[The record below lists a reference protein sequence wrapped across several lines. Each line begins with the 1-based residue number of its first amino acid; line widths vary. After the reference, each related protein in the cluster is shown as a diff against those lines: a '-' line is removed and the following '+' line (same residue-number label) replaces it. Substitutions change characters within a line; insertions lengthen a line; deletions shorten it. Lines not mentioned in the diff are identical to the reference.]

1 MSNILCQCQQM
12 SRSCGLL
19 TSRKGES
26 RSKSLDKLAS
36 ANCRTT
42 VCQLVYDRPPIG
54 VRPYG
59 NCRSTVWQLP
69 YDNLS
74 RDLWQLSPFPIWVHR
89 MFCQPTDLSFVTAFF
104 VSAVFAI
111 WLLPNLSIGD
121 GREPAA
127 AATDGARAMLSPHSH
142 TSDKNFVVVGTT
154 VFLVWICQDR

>member
-12 SRSCGLL
+12 SRSCGVL

-59 NCRSTVWQLP
+59 NCRMMTLNGFRDDFSRGRMEGDRLKCFKP
-69 YDNLS
+69 IECLS
-74 RDLWQLSPFPIWVHR
+74 RCPKLYFIQVLQV
-89 MFCQPTDLSFVTAFF
+89 
-104 VSAVFAI
+104 
-111 WLLPNLSIGD
+111 
-121 GREPAA
+121 
-127 AATDGARAMLSPHSH
+127 
-142 TSDKNFVVVGTT
+142 DK
-154 VFLVWICQDR
+154 I

>member
-1 MSNILCQCQQM
+1 MGETSPLTGDIHSSFLKH
-12 SRSCGLL
+12 SRRSVSIRPWVKS
-19 TSRKGES
+19 SREPFEV
-26 RSKSLDKLAS
+26 
-36 ANCRTT
+36 T
-42 VCQLVYDRPPIG
+42 VRQLVYDRTAIG

-89 MFCQPTDLSFVTAFF
+89 MFCQPTDLSFVTALF